1 MRESGLSPSEI
12 SRELGI
18 SRFVVYRWIRR
29 WEEEGTLNDRSR
41 SGAPR
46 RTTADQDAQIRETVE
61 ANPFTNAVKIQ
72 ELQLP
77 VTSRTVRKRVHADGI
92 HHRTPAVKA
101 RLTERHRQGRLQ
113 FAQQHIDKDLDYW
126 GRVIWTDEKLFVPPR
141 TGSFIAGGEITQDM
155 IDKISMKLRE
165 VDTWH
170 ATCGGGSS
178 CMELAS
184 LQK

>member
-1 MRESGLSPSEI
+1 MDARQTKIATRGRIIGMRESGLSPSEI

-18 SRFVVYRWIRR
+18 SRSVVYRWIRR

-46 RTTADQDAQIRETVE
+46 KTTADQDAQIRETVE

-72 ELQLP
+72 EELQLP
-77 VTSRTVRKRVHADGI
+77 VTSRTVRKRLHADGI
-92 HHRTPAVKA
+92 HHRTPAVKE

-126 GRVIWTDEKLFVPPR
+126 GRVIWTDEKTFCSTAHGKLHCWRRDNTRYVNITFF
-141 TGSFIAGGEITQDM
+141 TLHFIV
-155 IDKISMKLRE
+155 S
-165 VDTWH
+165 
-170 ATCGGGSS
+170 
-178 CMELAS
+178 
-184 LQK
+184 